1 MKPSSILTGALST
14 FLVLQSLAAE
24 KLFAPGEEAWKR
36 AAATYGEAESGLKS
50 GDMKA
55 AEASFTLAR
64 QQFASLA
71 ASQPGYETAS
81 VRFRIAQ
88 CDERLADVRRALA
101 AQDNNLD
108 RGGLLTE
115 LAKVKAERDKYSK
128 AMMVAYESS
137 QRMQREMDQQKLFLG
152 QAQREASLK
161 MAEKSRIEEL
171 VLQVDGLRRDLEARE
186 ADIAKLRKEGSG
198 DNLKDERDKL
208 AMRLVELDQ
217 QGQKFRQT
225 EAELK
230 RSIAASQERTKA
242 AEADSA
248 EQRRVATLLRQ
259 DSAASDKKLAE
270 LKKSAEL
277 SSDQADK
284 ARDLADNLKRRLDAA
299 EKRVADAEKRTSE
312 RDLKS
317 PDSWIKDRLILEQAL
332 DKAKAEAA
340 DARGLAEQAR
350 INTGRAHADA
360 ENARKET
367 QTALEFAARAKQ
379 GNDHVTK
386 EFDTLR
392 KRAQK
397 AEADFASMQAQTLA
411 LQESSKLA
419 DQRREEADK
428 SLAEHQAQSKR
439 EIAELKQSIARPVAA
454 PEEVERLKKELANA
468 QAAAPEEVERLK
480 KELANARPAVQP
492 EEVEHLKKELAN
504 ARPVVQ
510 PEEVE
515 HLKKELANALAAA
528 ELSKRASAGED
539 ALVAR
544 YVKARD
550 ELAEL
555 KVRFEEVR
563 QSGAA
568 NTSAGVH
575 AIAKDEAVVKRVREL
590 IVQAQKA
597 EQDGQPQAAL
607 ALLAQAVQA
616 DPDSYAAL
624 LRLGV
629 AYLNGGQTSEAAR
642 HLKKAFYLNP
652 DDPQMLLALGSALID
667 ANETELAISCLARCS
682 ALQPNLADARL
693 NLGVAFQGLGWREA
707 ATKEMERAH
716 QLDPKSAQA
725 AFNLASLYATEKPPR
740 LDEAARVYRSALDN
754 GAPHD
759 PSLDAILNLEPK

>member
-14 FLVLQSLAAE
+14 FLALQCLAEE
-24 KLFAPGEEAWKR
+24 KMLAPGEEAWKR
-36 AAATYGEAESGLKS
+36 AAATYGEAEVGLKS
-50 GDMKA
+50 GSLKV
-55 AEASFTLAR
+55 AEASFALAR

-71 ASQPGYETAS
+71 ASQPGYETSS

-161 MAEKSRIEEL
+161 TIEKNRIEEL
-171 VLQVDGLRRDLEARE
+171 VLQVDSLRRDLEARE
-186 ADIAKLRKEGSG
+186 VDIAKMRKEDSR
-198 DNLKDERDKL
+198 DNLKDEREKI
-208 AMRLVELDQ
+208 AARLVELDKQSQ
-217 QGQKFRQT
+217 QFRQV

-230 RSIAASQERTKA
+230 RNVAASQERTKA
-242 AEADSA
+242 AEADNV

-259 DSAASDKKLAE
+259 DSATSDKKLAE
-270 LKKSAEL
+270 LKKSAEQ
-277 SSDQADK
+277 SRDQMEK
-284 ARDLADNLKRRLDAA
+284 ARDLADDLKRRLDAA
-299 EKRVADAEKRTSE
+299 EKRVIEGDKRIAD

-317 PDSWIKDRLILEQAL
+317 PDAGIKERLILEQAL
-332 DKAKAEAA
+332 DKAKAEAG
-340 DARGLAEQAR
+340 DARSLAEQAR
-350 INTGRAHADA
+350 INAGRAQAEA

-367 QTALEFAARAKQ
+367 QTALDFAARAKL
-379 GNDHVTK
+379 GNDS
-386 EFDTLR
+386 LR

-397 AEADFASMQAQTLA
+397 AEADFGSMQSQTLA

-419 DQRREEADK
+419 DKRREEAEK
-428 SLAEHQAQSKR
+428 NLAEHQAQSKR
-439 EIAELKQSIARPVAA
+439 EIAELKQSGARPATA
-454 PEEVERLKKELANA
+454 PEEVERLKKELASA
-468 QAAAPEEVERLK
+468 QS
-480 KELANARPAVQP
+480 AV
-492 EEVEHLKKELAN
+492 
-504 ARPVVQ
+504 
-510 PEEVE
+510 
-515 HLKKELANALAAA
+515 
-528 ELSKRASAGED
+528 ELSKRAATGED

-544 YVKARD
+544 YVKTRD

-563 QSGAA
+563 QSGAGYA
-568 NTSAGVH
+568 ASGVH
-575 AIAKDEAVVKRVREL
+575 SAVKDEAVVRRVREL

-597 EQDGQPQAAL
+597 DQDAQPQAAL
-607 ALLAQAVQA
+607 AFLAQAVQA

-629 AYLNGGQTSEAAR
+629 AYLNAGQTSEAAR

-682 ALQPNLADARL
+682 ALQPKLADAHL

-707 ATKEMERAH
+707 ATREMERAH

-740 LDEAARVYRSALDN
+740 LDEAARIYRSALDN

>member
-350 INTGRAHADA
+350 INTGRAQADA

-480 KELANARPAVQP
+480 KELANARPA
-492 EEVEHLKKELAN
+492 
-504 ARPVVQ
+504 VQ

-759 PSLDAILNLEPK
+759 PSLDAILNPEPK

>member
-71 ASQPGYETAS
+71 AVQPGYETAS

-161 MAEKSRIEEL
+161 IAEKSRIEEL
-171 VLQVDGLRRDLEARE
+171 VIQVDGMRRDLEARE

-198 DNLKDERDKL
+198 DQLKEEREKL
-208 AMRLVELDQ
+208 STRLVELDQ
-217 QGQKFRQT
+217 QDQKFRQA

-230 RSIAASQERTKA
+230 RSVAASQERTKA

-277 SSDQADK
+277 SRDQADK

-332 DKAKAEAA
+332 DKAKAEAG

-350 INTGRAHADA
+350 INTGRAQADA

-367 QTALEFAARAKQ
+367 QAALDFAARAKQ

-386 EFDTLR
+386 ELDTLR

-439 EIAELKQSIARPVAA
+439 EIAELQKSITRPAAA

-480 KELANARPAVQP
+480 KELANARPA
-492 EEVEHLKKELAN
+492 
-504 ARPVVQ
+504 VQ

-563 QSGAA
+563 QSGGA
-568 NTSAGVH
+568 NASAGVH

-759 PSLDAILNLEPK
+759 PSLDAILTLEPGPDPSPAPVHKP

>member
-198 DNLKDERDKL
+198 DKLKDEREKL
-208 AMRLVELDQ
+208 ASRLVELDQ
-217 QGQKFRQT
+217 QGQKFHQA

-230 RSIAASQERTKA
+230 RSVAASQERTKA

-277 SSDQADK
+277 SRDQADK
-284 ARDLADNLKRRLDAA
+284 TRDLADDLKRRLDAA

-332 DKAKAEAA
+332 DKAKAEAG
-340 DARGLAEQAR
+340 DARSLAEQAR
-350 INTGRAHADA
+350 INIGRAQADA

-367 QTALEFAARAKQ
+367 QAALDFAARAKQ
-379 GNDHVTK
+379 GNDHVAK
-386 EFDTLR
+386 ELDILR

-397 AEADFASMQAQTLA
+397 AEADFASMQAQALA

-428 SLAEHQAQSKR
+428 NLAEHQAQSKR

-480 KELANARPAVQP
+480 KELASARPAVQP
-492 EEVEHLKKELAN
+492 EEVERLKKELAS
-504 ARPVVQ
+504 
-510 PEEVE
+510 
-515 HLKKELANALAAA
+515 ALAAA

-563 QSGAA
+563 QSGPA
-568 NTSAGVH
+568 NASAGVH

-759 PSLDAILNLEPK
+759 PSLDAILTLEPK